1 MLGGAFFVSCVVV
14 GIINVA
20 AGAKGRRSPRID
32 RASFVRD
39 VFFFLVVLSSLLAM
53 LVVGRVDIWAAAAF
67 TSLYFVY
74 VSVVSATH
82 LCRDKCDDAKPL
94 LEEERDDGEVEDEPV
109 DVYSAINSNSGG
121 LKATVMILLLL
132 LF

>member
-1 MLGGAFFVSCVVV
+1 M
-14 GIINVA
+14 A
-20 AGAKGRRSPRID
+20 AGSKGRRSPRID

-39 VFFFLVVLSSLLAM
+39 VFFFLVVLSSLLAI

-82 LCRDKCDDAKPL
+82 LCREKYDDDVDAKPL
-94 LEEERDDGEVEDEPV
+94 LEEEREDSEAEDDEPV
-109 DVYSAINSNSGG
+109 DGYRTANNGAEDSGG
-121 LKATVMILLLL
+121 VKAMVS
-132 LF
+132 